1 MGRDR
6 EVLLTLSDAQYDELG
21 RAIVVLRE
29 CFELDTS
36 ALVVRAVVE
45 LAAAESGRTVGPRA
59 RTASFLSP
67 L

>member
-1 MGRDR
+1 MTRDR

-29 CFELDTS
+29 RFELDTS

-45 LAAAESGRTVGPRA
+45 LAAAEPGDPESAPA
-59 RTASFLSP
+59 KA
-67 L
+67 

>member
-1 MGRDR
+1 MSRDR

-29 CFELDTS
+29 RFELDAS

-45 LAAAESGRTVGPRA
+45 LAAAESEEPEIA
-59 RTASFLSP
+59 PAKS
-67 L
+67 